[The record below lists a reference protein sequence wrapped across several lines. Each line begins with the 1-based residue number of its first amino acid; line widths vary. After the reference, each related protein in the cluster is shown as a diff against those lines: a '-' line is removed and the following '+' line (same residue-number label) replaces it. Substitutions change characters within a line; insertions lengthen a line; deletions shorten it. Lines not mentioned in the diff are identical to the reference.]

1 MDVTE
6 RVRELRAEA
15 MEYRH
20 QARLGGH
27 FADFYSKK
35 ASELSAE
42 ADELDGTAER
52 RRAEREAIRR
62 KIAAEEKH
70 DHPQPKSRGWYMA
83 NVATYQLNL
92 MLTRRAS

>member
-6 RVRELRAEA
+6 RVKALRDEA
-15 MEYRH
+15 MEYWH
-20 QARLGGH
+20 QARLGSC

-62 KIAAEEKH
+62 KIAAEVKH